1 MQIIFSPT
9 DYLEFEEAPK
19 AKSRQTISSCWQ
31 PVAMQS
37 LQLVIDYRTC
47 VTSSARSLLNTE
59 RYRFFLCLA
68 SWFKKSHNAVLYF
81 TKCWYFLQAIQV
93 HKSIQWLGPSI
104 LSAKTQISW
113 AGRIKWGVWTWWK
126 NIPMLI
132 FFFGV
137 QQTFITVATR
147 CFHRDKH
154 SLFWILSQHS
164 SNCSI
169 FLIRASH

>member
-59 RYRFFLCLA
+59 RYRFFLRLA
-68 SWFKKSHNAVLYF
+68 SCFKKSHNAVLYF
-81 TKCWYFLQAIQV
+81 TKCWYFLQVIRV
-93 HKSIQWLGPSI
+93 HKSIRWLGPSI

-126 NIPMLI
+126 NIPVLI
-132 FFFGV
+132 FFLVFNRRSLQLQRDVFIEISILYSGFHPSIAATV
-137 QQTFITVATR
+137 QF
-147 CFHRDKH
+147 F
-154 SLFWILSQHS
+154 
-164 SNCSI
+164 
-169 FLIRASH
+169 